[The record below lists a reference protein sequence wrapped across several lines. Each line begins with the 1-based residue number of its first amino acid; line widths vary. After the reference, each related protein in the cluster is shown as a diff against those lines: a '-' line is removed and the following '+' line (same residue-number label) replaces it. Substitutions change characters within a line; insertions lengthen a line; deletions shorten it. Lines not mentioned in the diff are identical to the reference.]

1 MKSKIQSNK
10 IIPIILA
17 AGRGSRMQRLTLNQP
32 KCLIEIK
39 GKTLLMRQLE
49 AIKKVGIKEVAI
61 VTGYQSGRLKE
72 YGNLQFHNSRWARTN
87 MVFSLKCAESW
98 LKAGPCIVSYSDI
111 FYDPSAVGSLLAC
124 DAGLAITYDKNWY
137 KLWSRRFSDPL
148 TDAETFSIDSRN
160 KVIDIGRKPKSFKE
174 VNGQF
179 MGLLKFTPKGWS
191 TIRKLRKELFPTE
204 RDQIDI
210 TSALNRIIESDKTK
224 VRGVK
229 YEKSWG
235 EIDTES
241 DLSIYEDYKL

>member
-1 MKSKIQSNK
+1 
-10 IIPIILA
+10 
-17 AGRGSRMQRLTLNQP
+17 MQRHTLNQP

-87 MVFSLKCAESW
+87 MVFSLNCAESW

-148 TDAETFSIDSRN
+148 TDAETFSIDSKN
-160 KVIDIGRKPKSFKE
+160 KVIDIGRKPKSFQE

-179 MGLLKFTPKGWS
+179 MGLLRFTPEAWADFN
-191 TIRKLRKELFPTE
+191 RCWYKLKKK
-204 RDQIDI
+204 DQENIDMTTMLQKVI
-210 TSALNRIIESDKTK
+210 EAKRTSVIAISYQGE
-224 VRGVK
+224 
-229 YEKSWG
+229 WG
-235 EIDTES
+235 ELDSIS
-241 DLSIYEDYKL
+241 DLKNL